1 MNSTKTR
8 VFCLVTLVIALFGC
22 TNQEDPMQTLFTKV
36 SPTESGV
43 DFINDLNERKDFNLF
58 TWKYIYNGGGVAIGD
73 INNDGLADLYFSGNA
88 NANKLYL
95 NKGNFKFEDITLSSG
110 TKAAQ
115 GYKTG
120 ISMVDINGDGW
131 LDIYV
136 CRDAHP
142 NENIRNN
149 LVFINNKDLTFTEQG
164 KNLGLQDK
172 AYSTQSVF
180 FDMDRDGDL
189 DLFLVNHPAD
199 FDKAIQMRVS
209 NENGDSRRITAPES
223 KDQSYHLYV
232 NNLGHFEDITEQS
245 GLAYHGFGLS
255 ALAADFNDDGWLDLF
270 VANDFIEPDVVFLNN
285 GDQTFTPSYS
295 GFDHMSQN
303 SMGSDLGDM
312 NNDGELD
319 LIVLDMLAATNER
332 QKIFATN
339 MTQNRYERLADMGYG
354 KQLMRNV
361 LQLKTGPNAFSE
373 IGCLSGIEK
382 TDWSWS
388 ALFADLNLDGHQDL
402 FITNGIKRDMSN
414 KDFIDFNSDSIQRAR
429 QQGVDVFNRETVLD
443 WIDLIP
449 STPLP
454 NYLYLNNHD
463 FTFTNIAQ
471 QAGLSEAT
479 FSHGAAYGDLDNDGD
494 LDLVVNNMD
503 LPASIY
509 QNNSIQQQPGSHFL
523 KVKLHGPEGN
533 PFGLG
538 ARVIFRYDEVRQTII
553 LQSSRG
559 YLSSSE
565 PVAHFGLSTEPKVK
579 SIEVIWPDQTVQTV
593 TDFAID
599 QTLEIGYQPKE
610 IPQTSV
616 KKLFEESET
625 TLFTHQD
632 GTFNDFK
639 QEPLLFKPQS
649 RKGPHMTLGDLNG
662 DGLEDVFVGGGS
674 GQSGAILLQKK
685 DGAFQRIE
693 EKNLTLDLEP
703 EDLGAA
709 LVDLDLDGDLDLYVV
724 SGGSSF
730 PKGNPTYQDRLYLN
744 DGKGRFQKGTLPK
757 ISHSGTVVK
766 VSDFDQDGDPDLFI
780 GGGAVPGQ
788 YPSSEPSILL
798 ENRNGQLV
806 RSTLLPAVEGI
817 VNDALWWDYNE
828 DGYDDLILAGEW
840 MPITILKNQSGK
852 SFENVTEKMGL
863 SKSHGLWNSLVVLD
877 LDGDEKNELMVGNL
891 GLNHL
896 FEVSSSEPITAYQ
909 SDFDE
914 NDQKETIITHYLN
927 GERWPLPRK
936 ETITG
941 VLPHLKKK
949 FINNQ
954 TYAEARLEDIF
965 SSDQL
970 AQATTYNLY
979 ELRSGYFTLRED
991 SMIFSAFPT
1000 IAQSFPIYDMVFL
1013 DLNGDQVKDLLL
1025 GGNMSYSEVEQGP
1038 YDAGGGLILWGT
1050 ERALTFDANNF
1061 QFLNWTGDIRKMSI
1075 QNVNGTQM
1083 LWVVQNN
1090 GPLKSYNLVK

>member
-8 VFCLVTLVIALFGC
+8 AFCAVILVIALFGC
-22 TNQEDPMQTLFTKV
+22 TNQEDSRPTLFTKV
-36 SPTESGV
+36 SPAESGV

-73 INNDGLADLYFSGNA
+73 INNDGLPDLYFSGNA

-95 NKGNFKFEDITLSSG
+95 NKGNFRFEDITLSSG

-120 ISMVDINGDGW
+120 ISMVDINADGW

-164 KNLGLQDK
+164 KNLGLQDR

-189 DLFLVNHPAD
+189 DLFLVNHPSD

-209 NENGDSRRITAPES
+209 NENGESQRITAPES
-223 KDQSYHLYV
+223 RDQSYHLYL
-232 NNLGHFEDITEQS
+232 NNQGLFEDITVRA
-245 GLAYHGFGLS
+245 GLAYQGFGLS
-255 ALAADFNDDGWLDLF
+255 ALAADFNDDGWIDLF
-270 VANDFIEPDVVFLNN
+270 VANDFIEPDVLFLNN
-285 GDQTFTPSYS
+285 GDQTFTQSS
-295 GFDHMSQN
+295 GGFDHMSQN
-303 SMGSDLGDM
+303 SMGSDLGDI
-312 NNDGELD
+312 NNDGALD
-319 LIVLDMLAATNER
+319 LVVLDMLAATNER

-339 MTQNRYERLADMGYG
+339 MTQNRYERLAEMGYG

-429 QQGVDVFNRETVLD
+429 LQGVDVFNRETVLE

-454 NYLYLNNHD
+454 NYLYLNNQD
-463 FTFTNIAQ
+463 FTFTDIAQ
-471 QAGLSEAT
+471 SAGLSEAT

-509 QNNSIQQQPGSHFL
+509 QNNTLQQQPSGHFL
-523 KVKLHGPEGN
+523 KVRLHGPEGN

-538 ARVIFRYDEVRQTII
+538 AQITLRHDEVQQKVI

-565 PVAHFGLSTEPKVK
+565 PIAHFGLSAEPKLK
-579 SIEVIWPDQTVQTV
+579 SIEIIWPDHTAQIVNDFALDQTVEV
-593 TDFAID
+593 RYSPNEKAFPAVKNSW
-599 QTLEIGYQPKE
+599 KE
-610 IPQTSV
+610 FDIPQITHR
-616 KKLFEESET
+616 ES
-625 TLFTHQD
+625 
-632 GTFNDFK
+632 TFNDFK

-649 RKGPHMTLGDLNG
+649 HKGPSMAFGDLNG
-662 DGLEDVFVGGGS
+662 DGLEDVFVGGGR
-674 GQSGAILLQKK
+674 GQSGTILIQKK
-685 DGAFQRIE
+685 EGTF
-693 EKNLTLDLEP
+693 EKMEGKALALDQES

-709 LVDLDLDGDLDLYVV
+709 LADVDQDGDLDLYVV
-724 SGGSSF
+724 SGGISF
-730 PKGNPTYQDRLYLN
+730 PPGDRAYQDRLYLN
-744 DGKGRFQKGTLPK
+744 DGSGHFQKSALPE
-757 ISHSGTVVK
+757 SFYSGTVVT
-766 VSDFDQDGDPDLFI
+766 VSDFDKDGDPDFFV
-780 GGGAVPGQ
+780 GGGSISGQ
-788 YPSSEPSILL
+788 YPSNEPSVIL
-798 ENRNGQLV
+798 ENKNGQLV
-806 RSTLLPAVEGI
+806 LSNLLPAVEGI
-817 VNDALWWDYNE
+817 VNAALWWDYNE

-840 MPITILKNQSGK
+840 MPITVLANQQGK
-852 SFENVTEKMGL
+852 SFENLTEKMGL
-863 SKSHGLWNSLVVLD
+863 SLTHGLWNSLVTSD
-877 LDGDEKNELMVGNL
+877 LDGDGQEELLAGNL
-891 GLNHL
+891 GLNHI
-896 FEVSSSEPITAYQ
+896 FEVSPTEPITAYQ
-909 SDFDE
+909 SDFDR
-914 NDQKETIITHYLN
+914 NDQQETIITYYLN
-927 GERWPLPRK
+927 GEKWPLPRK
-936 ETITG
+936 EIITG

-949 FINNQ
+949 FLNHQ
-954 TYAEARLEDIF
+954 TYAVARLEDIF

-970 AQATTYNLY
+970 SQATTYELH

-991 SMIFSAFPT
+991 SMIFSAFPA
-1000 IAQSFPIYDMVFL
+1000 IAQSFPIYDMVYADF
-1013 DLNGDQVKDLLL
+1013 NGDEHHDLLL

-1050 ERALTFDANNF
+1050 ASAMTFDANNF

-1075 QNVNGTQM
+1075 QTANGNQM
-1083 LWVVQNN
+1083 LWVTRNN
-1090 GPLKSYNLVK
+1090 GPLKSYNLIK